1 MKRYLLALLQWFHSP
16 FSHSICLICHPYAVI
31 WAPPLLS
38 SFGWVVAW
46 KNMLINITSSMLL
59 GKPGLH
65 KKISRYCIQSRA
77 IQHQAESWK
86 QNRMTSCSVCVA
98 EWTFRKKDSQFLEI
112 GNCKA
117 SSRSKPCSP
126 TLDLAFL
133 RTVSELGKYRRPGGD
148 FCLQAWLDQN
158 TANKRGWSVA
168 PNHVAYQAH
177 THITSAGAEAA

>member
-1 MKRYLLALLQWFHSP
+1 MKSYLLALLQWFHSP

-31 WAPPLLS
+31 WAPRCYPLLD
-38 SFGWVVAW
+38 GLWR

-77 IQHQAESWK
+77 IQHQAKSWK

-98 EWTFRKKDSQFLEI
+98 KRTFRKKDSQFLEI
-112 GNCKA
+112 SNCKA
-117 SSRSKPCSP
+117 SSRSKPFSP

-133 RTVSELGKYRRPGGD
+133 RTISELGKYRRPGGV